1 MMTSLC
7 RVQTTRCLGPIVDD
21 RLAANCLIFS
31 DVKEMRDG
39 FSQRL
44 IIPMNSVTI
53 PIWPRAS
60 DRSGRRSWW
69 CSWKLELI
77 DRGKE
82 ASASYKW
89 AAMPAMQV
97 AHFAYHLEKKAC
109 IRRRS
114 VKSRDWIGM
123 SWTQA
128 GRSEG
133 ASVNIARGKWSPLT
147 TCLRI
152 TETHCESALTIPSL
166 C

>member
-1 MMTSLC
+1 MTIIKVCINGPMMTSLC

-60 DRSGRRSWW
+60 DRNGRRSWW

-77 DRGKE
+77 DRVGKRPL
-82 ASASYKW
+82 
-89 AAMPAMQV
+89 PATNGPPCLPRRV
-97 AHFAYHLEKKAC
+97 AHFAYHLEKKSLHKKTEREKQGLGPRA
-109 IRRRS
+109 
-114 VKSRDWIGM
+114 VM
-123 SWTQA
+123 S
-128 GRSEG
+128 
-133 ASVNIARGKWSPLT
+133 
-147 TCLRI
+147 
-152 TETHCESALTIPSL
+152 
-166 C
+166 